1 MLDVKEGRSKYIH
14 FNWLRYYCI
23 FSYNSVLVYLRII
36 DFYSITS
43 HNGSMRIIV
52 KRRLREFWSS
62 NPKYADSKASLEAWH
77 EEVSEADWE
86 NPQQVKSQ
94 FRHASI
100 LKDSRVVFNIKGN
113 NYRLVAKINYPYRIV
128 YVRFLGTHQQ
138 YDEIDVE
145 TI

>member
-1 MLDVKEGRSKYIH
+1 
-14 FNWLRYYCI
+14 
-23 FSYNSVLVYLRII
+23 
-36 DFYSITS
+36 
-43 HNGSMRIIV
+43 MRIIA
-52 KRRLREFWSS
+52 KRRLKEFWSS

-94 FRHASI
+94 FRNASI

-113 NYRLVAKINYPYRIV
+113 NYRLVVKINYPYRIV
-128 YVRFLGTHQQ
+128 YVRFLGTHRQ

-145 TI
+145 TV

>member
-1 MLDVKEGRSKYIH
+1 MGV
-14 FNWLRYYCI
+14 
-23 FSYNSVLVYLRII
+23 
-36 DFYSITS
+36 
-43 HNGSMRIIV
+43 MRIIA
-52 KRRLREFWSS
+52 KRTLREFWEAS
-62 NPKYADSKASLEAWH
+62 PKYADARASLEAWH
-77 EEVSEADWE
+77 KEVAEADWE

-113 NYRLVAKINYPYRIV
+113 NYRLVTKINYPYRVV
-128 YVRFLGTHQQ
+128 YVRFVGTHKQ